1 MLLKLKILFI
11 CSGFNEKAQ
20 RPEALATSEWNSFK
34 IIRRFRRCGFGR
46 VSVALLEDVYH

>member
-20 RPEALATSEWNSFK
+20 RPEALATSEWNCL
-34 IIRRFRRCGFGR
+34 R
-46 VSVALLEDVYH
+46 LLEGLGGVGLVE